1 MIPNNIKKMIG
12 SKHRKISDDGLMTA
26 STHASELK
34 VGSPQL
40 PSDKR
45 LHNYGKMHPF
55 YSWVNPLFL
64 WSCSIANLVHP
75 MELACHVG

>member
-1 MIPNNIKKMIG
+1 MMG
-12 SKHRKISDDGLMTA
+12 SKHRKIPDDGLMTA

-45 LHNYGKMHPF
+45 LHNYGKMHH
-55 YSWVNPLFL
+55 V
-64 WSCSIANLVHP
+64 IA
-75 MELACHVG
+75 G